1 MFVFG
6 LDWKNRH
13 SRIAQDAP
21 GKVGP
26 MDSPENRE
34 VAAEITMWRRA
45 GLVLLKAGK
54 RSILK
59 KA

>member
-26 MDSPENRE
+26 MDSPVDSPENRE

-54 RSILK
+54 RSI
-59 KA
+59 